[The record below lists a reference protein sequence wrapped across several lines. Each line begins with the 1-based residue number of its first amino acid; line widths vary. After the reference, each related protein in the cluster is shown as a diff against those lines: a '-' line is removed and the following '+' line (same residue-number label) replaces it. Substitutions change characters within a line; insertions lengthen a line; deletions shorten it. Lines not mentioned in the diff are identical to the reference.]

1 MINTVLKHFGIFLLL
16 LLVQS
21 GVPAYA
27 DLQQEMDGM
36 FGTMTNVTAP
46 TAHLGQRRGVIT
58 GGSLVARN
66 GITNTNLV
74 SFVPPSFSAGCGGID
89 LFAGSFSFI
98 NFNQFVQLLRNVAGN
113 ASGYAFQLAVGAMCP

>member
-46 TAHLGQRRGVIT
+46 PQA
-58 GGSLVARN
+58 
-66 GITNTNLV
+66 
-74 SFVPPSFSAGCGGID
+74 
-89 LFAGSFSFI
+89 
-98 NFNQFVQLLRNVAGN
+98 
-113 ASGYAFQLAVGAMCP
+113 

>member
-1 MINTVLKHFGIFLLL
+1 MINTVLRHFGIFLLL

-21 GVPAYA
+21 SVPAYA

-66 GITNTNLV
+66 GITNTIGSSV
-74 SFVPPSFSAGCGGID
+74 MADSTAECCF
-89 LFAGSFSFI
+89 FACLNSGACFA
-98 NFNQFVQLLRNVAGN
+98 LLIGFRKL
-113 ASGYAFQLAVGAMCP
+113 AFFG